1 MNRESQ
7 KLTRSRVIA
16 RHVQLALASGMQM
29 RAYAA
34 EVADTYI
41 GRTPVEDRVVDF
53 HVGTTTDAVE
63 KAIRANAQ
71 LCNRFIDG
79 TVKMPADLE
88 EAFVLSLPDDARMRC
103 KAELAA
109 RYGLL
114 AARAPEASTAGGAK
128 SAANLMRE
136 VAEFIT
142 QSCTAD
148 SAPNE
153 IALRAAL
160 RELTDVEAA
169 CASARAQLN
178 LQLEQ
183 LKSATVGR

>member
-7 KLTRSRVIA
+7 VLTRSRVIA
-16 RHVQLALASGMQM
+16 RHVQLALAGGMQM

-34 EVADTYI
+34 AVADAYMA
-41 GRTPVEDRVVDF
+41 RTAVADRVVDF
-53 HVGTTTDAVE
+53 HVGTTTDAAE

-88 EAFVLSLPDDARMRC
+88 ESFVLSLPEDARMRC

-114 AARAPEASTAGGAK
+114 AARVPDASAAGGAK

-142 QSCTAD
+142 ESITAD
-148 SAPNE
+148 ACPNE

-169 CASARAQLN
+169 CATARAQLD
-178 LQLEQ
+178 LQLAQ
-183 LKSATVGR
+183 LKDGTVGR